1 MGFIQ
6 FSITETLKLWLQKV
20 FEHLHLLIFFSY
32 KTQYYGQLRW
42 LDVDELSVGS
52 FEINSARFLF
62 VFGATH
68 LLSLFWSLF
77 VELAQWPAGGGGRFN
92 EALIESEKTKL
103 AGLTSGFFRRFFC
116 CHKPAC
122 ASSTVAMAF
131 LGEYSWQGVCERP
144 FVCLHLFPRN
154 VRYHIKAYNRGF
166 LSYVDICNGFDQG
179 MVLIIRS
186 IRVA

>member
-1 MGFIQ
+1 MVKFFIKTVTKQ
-6 FSITETLKLWLQKV
+6 QSIHFVKPVW
-20 FEHLHLLIFFSY
+20 FFSY

-68 LLSLFWSLF
+68 PLSLFWSLF

-154 VRYHIKAYNRGF
+154 VRYHIEAYNRGF

-179 MVLIIRS
+179 MVLIIRPMLQ
-186 IRVA
+186 